1 MPTSNGKSYL
11 IVARDDVSGWVEAR
25 ALAKLSSEAVAKFV
39 YEDVICRHG
48 CFIHLSID
56 GGLENKSWLSV
67 LTTKYKIKRTIIS
80 VYNSKGNGMVERG
93 HQPIVNTLAKITN
106 RKWKNWDRHLHAIL

>member
-48 CFIHLSID
+48 CFMYLSID
-56 GGLENKSWLSV
+56 GGPENKSWLSV
-67 LTTKYKIKRTIIS
+67 LTTKYKIKRTVIS

-93 HQPIVNTLAKITN
+93 Y
-106 RKWKNWDRHLHAIL
+106 